1 MAQHIGGSDWISAYL
16 EWTDAEIGMSGQS
29 FAVSGIETGDDG
41 VEDSAAVYLEWID
54 AGPTAVQRAAAVFAP
69 EPLREAVL
77 LMAVR
82 TESEC
87 MHILRQA
94 LDDGHPTSQTLRLAM
109 EALECARNLLDDE
122 RRAWQALNAMR
133 FDEPPGARII
143 RDDESRMDWPCALE
157 NVEADVRALSGRILE
172 LRAH

>member
-1 MAQHIGGSDWISAYL
+1 MTQHSSSSEWISAYL
-16 EWTDAEIGMSGQS
+16 EWTDSEVGTTSQRSAFPVAIAGANG
-29 FAVSGIETGDDG
+29 G
-41 VEDSAAVYLEWID
+41 EDIAAIYLEWID
-54 AGPTAVQRAAAVFAP
+54 SAPAQHAATAFAA

-77 LMAVR
+77 LMALR

-94 LDDGHPTSQTLRLAM
+94 LDDGRPTSQTLRLA
-109 EALECARNLLDDE
+109 LD
-122 RRAWQALNAMR
+122 
-133 FDEPPGARII
+133 
-143 RDDESRMDWPCALE
+143 

>member
-1 MAQHIGGSDWISAYL
+1 MAQHIGNSDWINAYL
-16 EWTDAEIGMSGQS
+16 EWTDAEFGMSSQW
-29 FAVSGIETGDDG
+29 FAVSGMEAGEDWAEET
-41 VEDSAAVYLEWID
+41 AAVYLEWID
-54 AGPTAVQRAAAVFAP
+54 AEPTAMRRAAAVLAP

-77 LMAVR
+77 LMALR

-94 LDDGHPTSQTLRLAM
+94 LDAGRPTSQTMQLAM
-109 EALECARNLLDDE
+109 EALDCAKSLLETE
-122 RRAWQALNAMR
+122 RRARQALSALR
-133 FDEPPGARII
+133 LDEFPGARIAW
-143 RDDESRMDWPCALE
+143 DDESRMDWPCALE

>member
-1 MAQHIGGSDWISAYL
+1 MTQHIGGSNWIDAYL
-16 EWTDAEIGMSGQS
+16 EWTDGEIGMSEQL
-29 FAVSGIETGDDG
+29 FAVSGVEAGDDWA
-41 VEDSAAVYLEWID
+41 EETAAVYLEWID
-54 AGPTAVQRAAAVFAP
+54 AEPAAMRRAAAILAP

-77 LMAVR
+77 LMALR

-94 LDDGHPTSQTLRLAM
+94 LDAGRPTSQTMQLAM
-109 EALECARNLLDDE
+109 EALDCAKNLLDDE
-122 RRAWQALNAMR
+122 RRAWQALSALR
-133 FDEPPGARII
+133 LDEPSGARIAW
-143 RDDESRMDWPCALE
+143 DDETGMDWPCALE